1 MINSYSTIDEFD
13 VSIFLTETSTRH
25 SLLIKSKDFTQRK
38 QRIRSNSGKMTGWL
52 NASKDNEQAQA
63 LDETNKQGVDAPV
76 IIREEEDEDDTR
88 AAIKLSDIP
97 EAPSKGSKNQKS
109 QQSRSRTAVAVG
121 SNKEDAEE
129 INSDDGNNLNE
140 DDEDEANRIR
150 RSTTFTEDVVD
161 DKKKLLLHT
170 TYDGFSIYGRILC
183 LIVNYKKPETA
194 RQGVAKVGPAAVHR
208 NGQQMLEQWA
218 SSQAL
223 LNNSLDEVE
232 DG

>member
-1 MINSYSTIDEFD
+1 
-13 VSIFLTETSTRH
+13 
-25 SLLIKSKDFTQRK
+25 
-38 QRIRSNSGKMTGWL
+38 MTGWL
-52 NASKDNEQAQA
+52 NASKDREEAQA
-63 LDETNKQGVDAPV
+63 PYEIDKQNVDAPV
-76 IIREEEDEDDTR
+76 IIREEEDENDPR
-88 AAIKLSDIP
+88 VAIKLSDIP
-97 EAPSKGSKNQKS
+97 EAPSKGSENQRS
-109 QQSRSRTAVAVG
+109 QQGRNRTAVAVG

-129 INSDDGNNLNE
+129 INSHDGSSLNE
-140 DDEDEANRIR
+140 DDADEANKTR
-150 RSTTFTEDVVD
+150 RSTTFTEDAVD
-161 DKKKLLLHT
+161 DKKKLLLHM

-194 RQGVAKVGPAAVHR
+194 RQGVTKVGPAAVHK